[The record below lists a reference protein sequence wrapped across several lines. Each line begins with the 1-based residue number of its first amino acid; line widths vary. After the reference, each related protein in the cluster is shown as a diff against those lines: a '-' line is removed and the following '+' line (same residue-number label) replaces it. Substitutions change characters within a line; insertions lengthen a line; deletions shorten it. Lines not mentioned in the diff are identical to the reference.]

1 MPIQQIQNGLR
12 LRLYLQPK
20 SSRDQ
25 WVGLYNDAIK
35 IAITAPP
42 IDGKANQH
50 LLKFLAKSFKVAKS
64 DIVLEKG
71 ELSRHKMVVIL
82 SPKVLPP
89 LIESLLST
97 R

>member
-1 MPIQQIQNGLR
+1 MPIQQQQDGLR

-20 SSRDQ
+20 SSKDQ

-35 IAITAPP
+35 VAITAPP

-50 LLKFLAKSFKVAKS
+50 LLTFLAKSFKVAKS

-71 ELSRHKMVVIL
+71 ELSRHKVVL
-82 SPKVLPP
+82 FASPKALPP
-89 LIESLLST
+89 LIDALLST

>member
-1 MPIQQIQNGLR
+1 MPAKREQNNIR

-20 SSRDQ
+20 SSRDE
-25 WVGLYNDAIK
+25 WIGLYNDAIK
-35 IAITAPP
+35 VAITAPP

-64 DIVLEKG
+64 DVVLEKG
-71 ELSRHKMVVIL
+71 QLSRHKVVLITA
-82 SPKVLPP
+82 PKTVPS
-89 LIESLLST
+89 LIEQLLTT

>member
-1 MPIQQIQNGLR
+1 MPIQQQQDGLR

-20 SSRDQ
+20 SSKDQ

-35 IAITAPP
+35 VAITAPP

-50 LLKFLAKSFKVAKS
+50 LLTFLAKSFKVAKS

-71 ELSRHKMVVIL
+71 ELSRHKVVLIA
-82 SPKVLPP
+82 SPKALPP
-89 LIESLLST
+89 LIDALLST

>member
-1 MPIQQIQNGLR
+1 MPVQQLPDALR

-25 WVGLYNDAIK
+25 WVAVHNDAIK

-50 LLKFLAKSFKVAKS
+50 LVNFLAKSFKVAKS
-64 DIVLEKG
+64 AVVLEKG
-71 ELSRHKMVVIL
+71 ELSRHKTVLIIA
-82 SPKVLPP
+82 PKVLPS
-89 LIESLLST
+89 LVDSLLAPE
-97 R
+97 